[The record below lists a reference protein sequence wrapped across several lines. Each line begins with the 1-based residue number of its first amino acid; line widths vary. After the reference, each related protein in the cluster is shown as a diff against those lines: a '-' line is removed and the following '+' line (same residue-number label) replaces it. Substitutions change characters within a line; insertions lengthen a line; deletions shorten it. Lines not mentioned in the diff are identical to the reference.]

1 MRRASALL
9 ALLAPALAACGTV
22 APDKRLSYAT
32 VQALNPGVDG
42 KWVLEEFPN
51 TQRVERDPSGKIQR
65 ISYGVL
71 DPQGK
76 SKTLTLWFDQNEVLQ
91 RKVFH
96 QASVGR
102 EASRRMQRKPT
113 WLVDVSIGSGNR
125 AAGR

>member
-91 RKVFH
+91 RKEYSGQLVRPPPITPPGGPGPT
-96 QASVGR
+96 SVYGPPP
-102 EASRRMQRKPT
+102 RR
-113 WLVDVSIGSGNR
+113 
-125 AAGR
+125 